1 MDLVAGEAR
10 EIMLSVGVEDWA
22 GLRDP
27 SRFAA
32 HISLGGGM
40 DPTWLD
46 LFAQAA
52 REISADDSPAPLSES
67 VYPVESGLTSMSERT
82 VERVDPAW
90 VDAVALL
97 PDRQLDRVAG
107 RWIEL
112 IEREEC
118 DVDAEEKPMLRQLT
132 ADLVDFCRRAEDA
145 EDVLFVWS
153 L

>member
-10 EIMLSVGVEDWA
+10 EIMLAVGVEDWA

-27 SRFAA
+27 SRFTA

-52 REISADDSPAPLSES
+52 REISGDDSPAPLSES
-67 VYPVESGLTSMSERT
+67 VYAVESGLTSMSERT

-90 VDAVALL
+90 VDAIALL
-97 PDRQLDRVAG
+97 PDSQLDSVAA

-112 IEREEC
+112 IECEEC

-132 ADLVDFCRRAEDA
+132 ADLVHFCRRAEDA